1 MSDPFDT
8 LRTEL
13 VRAAGR
19 VEVTSPRRRWSWVR
33 ARPHGVAAVLA
44 ALVVC
49 GGGAAAAVSLTASHS
64 QPLSGQIPGRIQPV
78 HGTDAISVAGYRYSI
93 RVTPDLSTG
102 SAGWA
107 VWTAYKGPPYG
118 GGLGGGGGGGYPTPS
133 APIFQGSGVA
143 PWSIPSGTPNPG
155 DSVGSVLTGPQ
166 VAAVRIGDR
175 TIQTF
180 ASALLPAGDRAAVFF
195 LSGRAPTPV
204 VGWRPGQPIRSR
216 MRVPEPTPGGRLRLT
231 TFATTALIPISST
244 GHPLPSTFPPDSS
257 YLRGWSFWQAPSAVT
272 PNIHEPR
279 YHGRTHPRPGACEL
293 TQHGLPGLRPEWGS
307 TIRRIPTVK
316 SYVGE
321 LFVSC
326 VSTEYYLHGWP
337 LTAAVLLD
345 ARHPGAV
352 LGPIPGAHPLAGTP
366 GIVDF
371 PAASLSARRVGNAW
385 LAVQGGAGTTQR
397 RQALNALQI
406 IKLSLHPH
414 IP

>member
-8 LRTEL
+8 LRLEL
-13 VRAAGR
+13 VRAAAR
-19 VEVTSPRRRWSWVR
+19 AEVTSPRRRWSWVR
-33 ARPHGVAAVLA
+33 TRPHGVAAVLA

-49 GGGAAAAVSLTASHS
+49 GGGAAAAVSLTASRS
-64 QPLSGQIPGRIQPV
+64 QPLSGRVPGRI
-78 HGTDAISVAGYRYSI
+78 HLARGTDAISVAGYRYSI

-118 GGLGGGGGGGYPTPS
+118 GGLGGGGGAGYPTPTAS
-133 APIFQGSGVA
+133 IFQGSGVA
-143 PWSIPSGTPNPG
+143 PWSIPSGALTRG
-155 DSVGSVLTGPQ
+155 VSVGSVLTGPQ
-166 VAAVRIGDR
+166 VAAVRIGNR

-180 ASALLPAGDRAAVFF
+180 TSALLPAGDRAAVFF
-195 LSGRAPTPV
+195 LSSRAPTPV

-216 MRVPEPTPGGRLRLT
+216 MRVPERTSGGRLRWT
-231 TFATTALIPISST
+231 TFATTALIPLSSA
-244 GHPLPSTFPPDSS
+244 GHALATTFPLDSG

-279 YHGRTHPRPGACEL
+279 YQGRTRPRTGACEL
-293 TQHGLPGLRPEWGS
+293 SQHGLPGLRPEWGS
-307 TIRRIPTVK
+307 TIRSIPTVNR
-316 SYVGE
+316 YVGE

-337 LTAAVLLD
+337 MTAALLLD

-352 LGPIPGAHPLAGTP
+352 LGPIPGADPLAGTR

-371 PAASLSARRVGNAW
+371 PAASVSARRVGNAW
-385 LAVQGGAGTTQR
+385 LVVQGGAGTTQR
-397 RQALNALQI
+397 TQALNALQI
-406 IKLSLHPH
+406 NKLSLHPH
-414 IP
+414 RP